1 MIKHFKA
8 AMLACGLALGGTVLG
23 GAAQADVA
31 SQSTIQIVVPFNPG
45 GSTDPF
51 VRFLA
56 EELQGRLGKTVIVV
70 NKPGAG
76 GVVGTAEVA
85 RDSGNGATL
94 LFSSSSFLTAAAYNP
109 NAGYDPVKDYKTI
122 SVMGFN
128 EFMIIGSPAAGVKT
142 LDDIFAKNEAGRVV
156 MSTAG
161 VGSSTH
167 FVGQMV
173 SNKLGLKP
181 RVLHMKS
188 SGEAMLEVI
197 AGRADYYVG
206 SVGSSAPYL
215 TQGQGIGVLY
225 LGEGRRPEFPDVP
238 SAAEKGFDEVEA
250 AQWFGFFAPAGVSD
264 ADVAM
269 LNKAVSE
276 VMRSDR
282 GVKLAADQGVRFE
295 DWTPAQF
302 QDYMT
307 REYTTWQALFAA
319 GME

>member
-1 MIKHFKA
+1 MKLGFRA
-8 AMLACGLALGGTVLG
+8 LLMACILVLGGT
-23 GAAQADVA
+23 ARADIA

-56 EELQGRLGKTVIVV
+56 DELQGKLGKPVIVV

-85 RDSGNGATL
+85 RGKGDGSTL

-109 NAGYDPVKDYKTI
+109 KAGYDPVKDFKAV

-128 EFMIIGSPAAGVKT
+128 EFMIIGAPSAGVNT
-142 LDDIFAKNEAGRVV
+142 LEDLFARNKAGRVV

-173 SNKLGLKP
+173 SNELGLKP
-181 RVLHMKS
+181 KVLHMKS
-188 SGEAMLEVI
+188 SGEAMMEVI

-215 TQGQGIGVLY
+215 NNNQGKALLY
-225 LGEGRRPEFPDVP
+225 LGKGRRAEFPDVP
-238 SAAEKGFDEVEA
+238 SAAEKGFEEVEA
-250 AQWFGFFAPAGVSD
+250 AQWFGFFAPAGMSDEDVS
-264 ADVAM
+264 M
-269 LNKAVSE
+269 LNRKVSE
-276 VMRSDR
+276 IMKSEKGR
-282 GVKLAADQGVRFE
+282 KLAVDQGVRFE
-295 DWTPAQF
+295 DWDASQF
-302 QDYMT
+302 QAYMSK
-307 REYTTWQALFAA
+307 EFSTWQSLVAA
-319 GME
+319 GMQ

>member
-1 MIKHFKA
+1 MKTLFRTF
-8 AMLACGLALGGTVLG
+8 AMACALAVAGT
-23 GAAQADVA
+23 AQADIA
-31 SQSTIQIVVPFNPG
+31 SQSKIEIVVPFNPG

-51 VRFLA
+51 VRYLA
-56 EELQGRLGKTVIVV
+56 DALQQKLGKPVIVV

-85 RDSGNGATL
+85 RGPGDGSVL
-94 LFSSSSFLTAAAYNP
+94 LFSSSSFLTAPAANA
-109 NAGYDPVKDYKTI
+109 NAGYDPIKDFKAI
-122 SVMGFN
+122 SVLGFN
-128 EFMIIGSPAAGVKT
+128 EFMVIGSISAGIT
-142 LDDIFAKNEAGRVV
+142 SLEDLFAKAQAGGVV

-167 FVGQMV
+167 FVGTMV
-173 SNKLGLKP
+173 SNELGLKP

-215 TQGQGIGVLY
+215 TDGQGVGILY

-238 SAAEKGFDEVEA
+238 AAAEKGYPEVEA
-250 AQWFGFFAPAGVSD
+250 SQWFGFFAPAGVSD
-264 ADVAM
+264 EDVAM
-269 LNKAVSE
+269 LNRLTAEIMLTDKGKEFTASQ
-276 VMRSDR
+276 S
-282 GVKLAADQGVRFE
+282 VRFE
-295 DWTPAQF
+295 DWDAKAF
-302 QDYMT
+302 QDYMNT
-307 REYTTWQALFAA
+307 EYAKWQALVAA

>member
-1 MIKHFKA
+1 MKLMKA
-8 AMLACGLALGGTVLG
+8 SLLGLSVALGLAG
-23 GAAQADVA
+23 GAARADIA

-56 EELQGRLGKTVIVV
+56 DEMQQKLGKPVIVM

-85 RDSGNGATL
+85 RGPGDGSTL
-94 LFSSSSFLTAAAYNP
+94 LFSSSSFLTGPAANP
-109 NAGYDPVKDYKTI
+109 NAGFDPVKDFKTI

-128 EFMIIGSPAAGVKT
+128 EFMVIGAPKAGISS
-142 LDDIFAKNEAGRVV
+142 LEDLLAKAKVGKVV

-167 FVGQMV
+167 FVGTLV
-173 SNKLGLKP
+173 SNELGLKP

-215 TQGQGIGVLY
+215 KDEQGKGILY

-238 SAAEKGFDEVEA
+238 AAAEKGYPEVEA

-264 ADVAM
+264 ADVAT
-269 LNKAVSE
+269 LNRMTAEIMQSDKGKAFAV
-276 VMRSDR
+276 
-282 GVKLAADQGVRFE
+282 DQGVRFE
-295 DWTPAQF
+295 DWDATKF
-302 QDYMT
+302 QAYMAD
-307 REYTTWQALFAA
+307 EYGKWQALVES